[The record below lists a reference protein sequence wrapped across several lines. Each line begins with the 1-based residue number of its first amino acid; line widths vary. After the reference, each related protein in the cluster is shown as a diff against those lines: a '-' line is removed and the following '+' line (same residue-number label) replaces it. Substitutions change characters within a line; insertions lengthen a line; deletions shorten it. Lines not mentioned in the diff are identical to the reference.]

1 MALIKCPG
9 CGQEVSDKAK
19 KCIHCGKA
27 LKDESAV
34 SEKIKCSNCGKLIS
48 DDEHLV
54 WKCTSCEKAFKVS
67 LSKLKK
73 MYLQKNKPEYAGK
86 MLLKCPTC
94 GNWMDDGNEKIA
106 YKCPACENVMT
117 GNLKYFAE
125 EKKAVNN
132 TILCLECGKEISD
145 DVKECPNCG
154 CPVEASKEQK
164 IMAFVDKKSKEKR
177 KVLNKRLLFV
187 SVALI
192 TLMLFVTIF
201 FIRSE
206 NKKQNE
212 LLMDA
217 SAFNDEIAELKK
229 RGLPT
234 TYELQDMMVRYNLLN
249 AEQKALITNY
259 SDILAF
265 SQLNIDGINK
275 VQKQIDDQLKSETKK
290 YKNVIEIKA
299 DYDKLSIE
307 EQKYIHDIDEL
318 LKYVE
323 LSNADKA
330 ALVSVKNIRSV
341 LKNQE
346 SLQIE
351 KINVK
356 DNTANGGSY
365 YVVISY
371 SAQNGF
377 GGNKSS
383 TSCFAISSEFV
394 DPFWTLA
401 LLSDIN
407 KYLNENLNLYSLY
420 LECEEEDQ
428 HIDVDKIM
436 ANLDTEIV
444 VE

>member
-1 MALIKCPG
+1 MALIKCPK
-9 CGQEVSDKAK
+9 CGKEISDKNV
-19 KCIHCGKA
+19 I
-27 LKDESAV
+27 
-34 SEKIKCSNCGKLIS
+34 
-48 DDEHLV
+48 V
-54 WKCTSCEKAFKVS
+54 WKCNSCGKAFKVTKVQ
-67 LSKLKK
+67 LQNLVNKK
-73 MYLQKNKPEYAGK
+73 ALNPDQY
-86 MLLKCPTC
+86 LLKCPTC
-94 GNWMDDGNEKIA
+94 KNGMDDGNESIA
-106 YKCPACENVMT
+106 WRCSCGKMSMVRLKEFGENEDNLPRSNNLIKCPKCGMEISSKAKRCVHCGEV
-117 GNLKYFAE
+117 FAE
-125 EKKAVNN
+125 NRLK
-132 TILCLECGKEISD
+132 TRICIDCGREVPYD
-145 DVKECPNCG
+145 DVECPFCG
-154 CPVEASKEQK
+154 CPIETSKEQQT
-164 IMAFVDKKSKEKR
+164 IVFMDKRSKEKR
-177 KVLNKRLLFV
+177 KVLNERLLFV
-187 SVALI
+187 SIALI
-192 TLMLFVTIF
+192 ALILFVTIF

-206 NKKQNE
+206 NKKQSD
-212 LLMDA
+212 LLIDA

-229 RGLPT
+229 QGLPT
-234 TYELQDMMVRYNLLN
+234 TYELQDMMVRYNLFN
-249 AEQKALITNY
+249 DEQKAQITNY

-318 LKYVE
+318 LKYIE

-330 ALVSVKNIRSV
+330 ALVGVKNIRSV

-383 TSCFAISSEFV
+383 TSCFAISREFV